1 MPRIVS
7 DSSYVEILRMT
18 LNPVR
23 IEPVFGTQNTF
34 RNFYFATSQ
43 YSSLSRKCN
52 DSLTSL
58 FSRNIRTS
66 STFNFNIQ
74 RYIIKKNY
82 RRNLWDLEFS
92 FIYYKKNWLLK
103 KIRISWKSKR
113 DQIPVKKHLVSG
125 NKILNCIRVDIYQI
139 SPHTIFT
146 YCTNKSQISS
156 ETRSKGQKLPSAPP
170 LQQSRSK
177 RFVFNF
183 QFAAAKNCAALPPP

>member
-1 MPRIVS
+1 MSSNRFYLMPRIVS

-92 FIYYKKNWLLK
+92 FIYYKKKLIAQENSQFVEIKARSNTCK
-103 KIRISWKSKR
+103 KNTLFPGIK
-113 DQIPVKKHLVSG
+113 
-125 NKILNCIRVDIYQI
+125 
-139 SPHTIFT
+139 F
-146 YCTNKSQISS
+146 
-156 ETRSKGQKLPSAPP
+156 
-170 LQQSRSK
+170 
-177 RFVFNF
+177 
-183 QFAAAKNCAALPPP
+183 

>member
-1 MPRIVS
+1 MSRIVS
-7 DSSYVEILRMT
+7 NSSYVEILRMT

-34 RNFYFATSQ
+34 RNFYFASSQ

-74 RYIIKKNY
+74 RYVIKKNY

-92 FIYYKKNWLLK
+92 FIYYKKKLIAQENSQFVEIKARSNTCK
-103 KIRISWKSKR
+103 KNTLFPGIK
-113 DQIPVKKHLVSG
+113 
-125 NKILNCIRVDIYQI
+125 
-139 SPHTIFT
+139 F
-146 YCTNKSQISS
+146 
-156 ETRSKGQKLPSAPP
+156 
-170 LQQSRSK
+170 
-177 RFVFNF
+177 
-183 QFAAAKNCAALPPP
+183 